1 MVSTGADVS
10 QPAVA
15 DEKENEDSEDQVV
28 NVPSAGLN
36 EMKRGNLVLDGI
48 DHGPDSGEG
57 EKETDRSYKQAPPR
71 PVGNAFVENITE
83 RRSLQQQQQE
93 GRARD
98 GKQEYEP

>member
-1 MVSTGADVS
+1 MVSAGADFS

-15 DEKENEDSEDQVV
+15 DEKENEDSEDQVM

-36 EMKRGNLVLDGI
+36 EMKGRNLVLDGI
-48 DHGPDSGEG
+48 DRGPDSGEG
-57 EKETDRSYKQAPPR
+57 EKETDRSYKQPPPR
-71 PVGNAFVENITE
+71 PVGNAFVKNITK

-98 GKQEYEP
+98 GEQEYEP